1 MRIFKL
7 LTKNLFRNPLRTLLT
22 LSSIAVSL
30 FLVATLISILDQL
43 TNPPETPDSGLRLIT
58 RHKISLFN
66 VLPYAYRARIDS
78 VEGVDAVVG
87 SMWFGG
93 LYDHSGSDQMLA
105 QFAVDTDHFFD
116 VNPNME
122 LPQTQKEAFLKD
134 RAGAIVGDSV
144 ADQFGW
150 SVGDTIHTKSNLFPV
165 EAIELK
171 IHGIYRGGGD
181 QGGGLY
187 FHWEY
192 FNEAMNKTD
201 FTGTFSIRVNSP
213 KWIPVV
219 AEKIDEMFK
228 NTSTP
233 TKTETEKAFILGFV
247 SMLGN
252 VQLLISGICSAVL
265 FAVLLVAANTM
276 AMSIRERVRE
286 IGILKAIG
294 FRKAQ
299 VLGLLM
305 GESLLLSAGGAF
317 LGSLAARLLLS
328 GLNMTAL
335 SGGYLRSIDV
345 SPSILGFCT
354 LLGLV
359 VGLLSAGVPAW
370 RAAQRPV
377 VQALRNVV

>member
-78 VEGVDAVVG
+78 VEGVDALVG

-116 VNPNME
+116 VNPDME
-122 LPQTQKEAFLKD
+122 LPQTQKEAFLKG
-134 RAGAIVGDSV
+134 RAGTIVGDSV

-294 FRKAQ
+294 FGKAQ

-354 LLGLV
+354 LLGLA

-377 VQALRNVV
+377 VQALRNVA

>member
-7 LTKNLFRNPLRTLLT
+7 LSKNLFRNPVRTLLT
-22 LSSIAVSL
+22 LSSISVSL
-30 FLVATLISILDQL
+30 FLVATLISILIQL

-66 VLPYAYRARIDS
+66 VLPYAYRDRIKSLD
-78 VEGVDAVVG
+78 GVDAVIG

-93 LYDHSGSDQMLA
+93 LYDHSGNDQLLA
-105 QFAVDTDHFFD
+105 QFAVDTDDFFE
-116 VNPNME
+116 VNPDME
-122 LPQTQKEAFLKD
+122 LPQSQKEAFLAD
-134 RAGAIVGDSV
+134 RSGTIVGDSM
-144 ADQFGW
+144 AEQFGW
-150 SVGDTIHTKSNLFPV
+150 SVGDTIHTKSNLFPIDSV
-165 EAIELK
+165 ELK
-171 IHGIYRGGGD
+171 IHGIYQGGGD
-181 QGGGLY
+181 QGGGVY

-192 FNEAMNKTD
+192 FNEAMNKAD
-201 FTGTFSIRVNSP
+201 FTGTYAIRVRSAE
-213 KWIPVV
+213 WIPVV
-219 AEKIDEMFK
+219 SEKIDEMFK
-228 NTSTP
+228 NSSTP

-299 VLGLLM
+299 VLGLLL
-305 GESLLLSAGGAF
+305 GESLMLSAGGAL
-317 LGSLAARLLLS
+317 LGSLAARVLLS

-359 VGLLSAGVPAW
+359 VGLLAAGVPAW

-377 VQALRNVV
+377 VQALRNVA

>member
-116 VNPNME
+116 VNPDME

>member
-7 LTKNLFRNPLRTLLT
+7 LPKNLFRNPLRTLLT

-30 FLVATLISILDQL
+30 FLVATLISILQQL

-66 VLPYAYRARIDS
+66 VLPYAYRDRIES

-105 QFAVDTDHFFD
+105 QFAVDTDHFFE
-116 VNPNME
+116 VNPDME
-122 LPQTQKEAFLKD
+122 LPQNQKEAFLKD

-187 FHWEY
+187 FHWDY
-192 FNEAMNKTD
+192 FNEAMNKAD
-201 FTGTFSIRVNSP
+201 FTGTFSIRVSSP
-213 KWIPVV
+213 RWIPVV

-328 GLNMTAL
+328 GLNMCRSPWYIPHL
-335 SGGYLRSIDV
+335 GG
-345 SPSILGFCT
+345 
-354 LLGLV
+354 
-359 VGLLSAGVPAW
+359 
-370 RAAQRPV
+370 
-377 VQALRNVV
+377 